1 MTERSVQIW
10 FQNRSVNIIKM
21 SSGNILIFLYIYRR
35 AKIKLIAKKSIET
48 GEDYDLIP
56 ESMRQY
62 LMQTESGK
70 GLGLDRGMGY
80 NNNMLMTPEPSSGKI
95 GMFTFDG

>member
-1 MTERSVQIW
+1 M
-10 FQNRSVNIIKM
+10 
-21 SSGNILIFLYIYRR
+21 
-35 AKIKLIAKKSIET
+35 IAKKSIET

-80 NNNMLMTPEPSSGKI
+80 GNNLLMTPEPSSGKI
-95 GMFTFDG
+95 GMAHPHLILLGQLLTLVS